1 MKRFYRILRAGILCT
16 AGLATACGS
25 GGGAGDSAPS
35 TVGSAPAE
43 AREVVIQSPAP
54 DNFFGGD
61 TTPIAAT
68 VFIPARAAGETYPLI
83 LHSHGWGGDRI
94 SSDDAANNESNDV
107 PNNFYSVLL
116 DRQVRHLW
124 DAGYAVISFD
134 ERGFGDSGGASR
146 VMDPEFETRDA
157 IAILDWAEDNLDLA
171 RDASGDPYVGSI
183 GGSYGGGFQLML
195 AAMDPRLDAMVPG
208 ATWYDLP
215 QSLVPNGVIKKR
227 YVFGLCVSA
236 VQAQRNLDP
245 MVHQACLEAGY
256 NPLFRFEEDIS
267 RAVVDF
273 LGAHGMKALQK
284 RHEDPDDAF
293 RMRKVDALFVPGNR
307 DVLFPVNQALANIR
321 FLKTLGGDVRLLT
334 NEHGHFIGPPLS
346 TQPGPGWWGCGPVD
360 SLQVLQAWFDAKLR
374 GRNERL
380 AEVPKL
386 CLSLDDTHAV
396 MPDSL
401 TVTDGGFTV
410 TVPDTTVTGLQNDFG
425 GQAPVFVPL
434 GQTLSGDDKV
444 LAGIPIADLTVTS
457 AIPGTQAVA
466 FLGIAIRRADGSILL
481 VDDQINPL
489 RSSREHVAEELIV
502 VGERLRDG
510 DEPGVLLYGAFH
522 QYEPATKTGFLTN
535 AYTIAGTVKL
545 PIVILPIAER
555 LP

>member
-522 QYEPATKTGFLTN
+522 QYEPVTKTGFLTN